1 MFTYPLAF
9 LERMKRIL
17 SATKD
22 SYDEFLQSLNK
33 TEQKG
38 IYVNTNKI
46 DLQNFIKLADFNLEK
61 ILYEKNG
68 FYIDNIKLGH
78 HPLHHAG
85 AFYVQDP
92 SAMFTVNAHKFN
104 GDEKVL
110 DMCASPG
117 GKTIQIAN
125 RIPNGILVSNEI
137 NFSRAKILYSNV
149 ERMGLK
155 NVIVANDTPKNIS
168 SAYANCF
175 DVVLLDAPCSGEGMF
190 RRGEEVVNEWNEG
203 LIKLCAERQKEIF
216 KCADICL
223 KTNGTLIYST
233 CTYAYEENEGLVNF
247 ILSNYDYELVEILS
261 PKNFTRGIDMPEVVR
276 LYPHKVRGEGQFVAV
291 LKKRGENNLMPA
303 RSQKLKNDKN
313 ATEFIKNNLNIQLN
327 IKNYKNFS
335 YYVLDEDMIKQG
347 VNYLSVGVKVGEM
360 RGNSFVP
367 DHFLFSAFGKFFNQK
382 LNLKVSDERVE
393 KYVKGEEISTSL
405 REGYGA
411 LLIENCPLGGFKI
424 TKNGFKNRY
433 PKGLRRLK

>member
-46 DLQNFIKLADFNLEK
+46 DLQNFIKLADFNLER

-149 ERMGLK
+149 VRM
-155 NVIVANDTPKNIS
+155 
-168 SAYANCF
+168 
-175 DVVLLDAPCSGEGMF
+175 
-190 RRGEEVVNEWNEG
+190 
-203 LIKLCAERQKEIF
+203 
-216 KCADICL
+216 
-223 KTNGTLIYST
+223 
-233 CTYAYEENEGLVNF
+233 
-247 ILSNYDYELVEILS
+247 
-261 PKNFTRGIDMPEVVR
+261 
-276 LYPHKVRGEGQFVAV
+276 
-291 LKKRGENNLMPA
+291 
-303 RSQKLKNDKN
+303 
-313 ATEFIKNNLNIQLN
+313 
-327 IKNYKNFS
+327 
-335 YYVLDEDMIKQG
+335 
-347 VNYLSVGVKVGEM
+347 
-360 RGNSFVP
+360 
-367 DHFLFSAFGKFFNQK
+367 
-382 LNLKVSDERVE
+382 
-393 KYVKGEEISTSL
+393 
-405 REGYGA
+405 
-411 LLIENCPLGGFKI
+411 
-424 TKNGFKNRY
+424 
-433 PKGLRRLK
+433 